1 MVDIK
6 NLPYGKRPKSDNPE
20 FWDVWTR
27 KNDRSISWNDVV
39 EEWTNIWDKERR
51 LEMSSDL
58 NDLEMAK
65 KRDHKI
71 MITNEAINK
80 VPRVQYKEI
89 SETEYDNLQ
98 ELARQVLQISKDE
111 NDSNEVA
118 VTYSLESVRLIEE
131 GERYIGIALGA
142 EHDVDPLSDSTS
154 YHLIRTSKECV
165 VIVLHNHP
173 SLSAFSLSDI
183 QFLLRYE
190 TVKMMVVVTNLGSVS
205 YLVKNRKYDFEKAV
219 ILLNEAVDLNNKA
232 KNIKDLQD
240 AADYFLK
247 NCYNVGINYEK
258 R

>member
-1 MVDIK
+1 
-6 NLPYGKRPKSDNPE
+6 
-20 FWDVWTR
+20 
-27 KNDRSISWNDVV
+27 
-39 EEWTNIWDKERR
+39 
-51 LEMSSDL
+51 MSNNL

-71 MITNEAINK
+71 MITDEAINK

-98 ELARQVLQISKDE
+98 ELAKQVLQISKDE

-118 VTYSLESVRLIEE
+118 VTYSLESARLIEK

-154 YHLIRTSKECV
+154 YHLIRTSRDCV

-173 SLSAFSLSDI
+173 SLSAFSLPDI

-247 NCYNVGINYEK
+247 NCYNVGINYEN

>member
-1 MVDIK
+1 M
-6 NLPYGKRPKSDNPE
+6 
-20 FWDVWTR
+20 
-27 KNDRSISWNDVV
+27 
-39 EEWTNIWDKERR
+39 
-51 LEMSSDL
+51 
-58 NDLEMAK
+58 
-65 KRDHKI
+65 
-71 MITNEAINK
+71 
-80 VPRVQYKEI
+80 
-89 SETEYDNLQ
+89 
-98 ELARQVLQISKDE
+98 
-111 NDSNEVA
+111 
-118 VTYSLESVRLIEE
+118 
-131 GERYIGIALGA
+131 
-142 EHDVDPLSDSTS
+142 
-154 YHLIRTSKECV
+154 

-173 SLSAFSLSDI
+173 SLSAFSLPDI